1 MASATQPLCPVP
13 RLRNP
18 ATVAALASIGLYAAA
33 LCLLCLLLR
42 QMGWEAFYLELSSV
56 VGNLFQRESPLH
68 AVFSL
73 AVLIVNPLLWVGW
86 FGLLRSRLR
95 LAGIAGVS
103 ALLLGAFVVLMWWG
117 PAAFMTAFVWLWLA
131 SMAVVA
137 AAGFWQQYAR
147 RRRVSRA

>member
-56 VGNLFQRESPLH
+56 VGNLFQPNTPSQPLRH
-68 AVFSL
+68 
-73 AVLIVNPLLWVGW
+73 
-86 FGLLRSRLR
+86 RSIRIFANRPRIILQPR
-95 LAGIAGVS
+95 Q
-103 ALLLGAFVVLMWWG
+103 
-117 PAAFMTAFVWLWLA
+117 PARAIQPNA
-131 SMAVVA
+131 SQKTDLTH
-137 AAGFWQQYAR
+137 G
-147 RRRVSRA
+147 RANIGR